1 MFDKIAVFAAAL
13 VLSIGG
19 AAAQDFSEGSKAR
32 EMGLFG
38 ESKALFEA
46 QVVDVLCTLTGD
58 CPDDCGDGRRQLG
71 LVRAADG
78 VLVLPMK
85 NSQPAFTG
93 AAVELAPFCGQT
105 VTVDGLMLDDPEL
118 GANNVYLLQTIQA
131 PGADKIK
138 ANKWTKNWASEHPEA
153 KGKGPWFR
161 RDPRVKDIIAT
172 EGYLG
177 LGLEVDETF
186 IAENF

>member
-1 MFDKIAVFAAAL
+1 MKHLIACLAL
-13 VLSIGG
+13 IASPL
-19 AAAQDFSEGSKAR
+19 AAQDFSEGSEAR
-32 EMGLFG
+32 SWNLYAEVPAKFDA
-38 ESKALFEA
+38 E
-46 QVVDVLCTLTGD
+46 VVDVLCTLTGD
-58 CPDDCGDGRRQLG
+58 CPDDCGAGRRQLG
-71 LVRAADG
+71 LVRTADD

-118 GANNVYLLQTIQA
+118 GANNVYLLHTMQA
-131 PGADKIK
+131 ADAEKIK
-138 ANKWTKNWASEHPEA
+138 ANQWTKVWAKNHPEA

-161 RDPRVKDIIAT
+161 RDPRVKSIIET

-177 LGLEVDETF
+177 LGLAVDQTYIE
-186 IAENF
+186 ENF